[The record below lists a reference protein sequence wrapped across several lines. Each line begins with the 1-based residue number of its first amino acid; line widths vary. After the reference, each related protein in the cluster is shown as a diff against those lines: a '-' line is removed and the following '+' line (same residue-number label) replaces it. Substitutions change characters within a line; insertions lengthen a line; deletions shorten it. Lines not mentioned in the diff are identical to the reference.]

1 MNRAQEIAKA
11 LLDVGAVSLASD
23 KPFVWASGL
32 RSPIYCDNR
41 ITLSYPDVRRM
52 IAKALAEM
60 IREYYPTVEL
70 IAGTATAGI
79 PQACWVADLL
89 DLPMIY
95 IRSKPKDHGKG
106 NQIEGKYNIGQKV
119 VVIDDLISTGG
130 SVIEAS
136 LAARSANLDV
146 LGVVSVFSY
155 QLAKA
160 EENFEAA
167 SLRYVSLSDYSSLVE
182 VALSEHVIDHAQM
195 EFLKTWRK
203 DPVLW
208 SQTFD

>member
-155 QLAKA
+155 QLANA